1 MEYKNTLPGYKL
13 PSPQLTQKNTENSK
27 TSKSNAKTKIKS
39 LVKEMTRKSTR
50 TANFAVLVYIV
61 ENNFKELSLS
71 EIKEKIKEDHAKDDQ
86 RFINSFTK
94 EAFRS
99 EKKVLAILN
108 MGLARNQAFII
119 KESKDDKYVSL
130 DYTNAL
136 KYLNRIYKKYM
147 NDDCDVSSLTSA
159 KSPRKISYKSEK
171 KEKKFLGNKTSRK
184 NQKKKMPN
192 QFRISSSIDSFGF
205 ETEEKSVST
214 YKYLKE
220 NLKPKTNQINN
231 IKKIN
236 NKKIKEEKENDTDDI
251 FNKDFS
257 FNIKGYST
265 ENFASK
271 HQKEITNSL
280 NSTEEAKK
288 MMNAYINKLKNIKSK
303 VEERDKEIKEFK
315 EKQDKLSKEKR
326 DLIALYQALKSKY
339 DAVSIMKNSKY
350 FGDIFGKYKKNLKL
364 YKNFTD
370 SKIKN
375 FKLCFQETLNL
386 EKNITEKDNEIFNDA
401 SSTSNNKNIK
411 NIKEGNEYLIKKDYS
426 NIVKNIKENYLIENN
441 SYYYDENNN
450 KIANVIIDKMNQ
462 MWKKIQDEK

>member
-94 EAFRS
+94 EAFKS
-99 EKKVLAILN
+99 EKKVISILN

-119 KESKDDKYVSL
+119 KEAKDDKYVSL

-236 NKKIKEEKENDTDDI
+236 NKKIKEEKEDDTDDI

-303 VEERDKEIKEFK
+303 VEERDKEIKKFK
-315 EKQDKLSKEKR
+315 EIQDKLSKEKG
-326 DLIALYQALKSKY
+326 DLEVLYRALKFKY

-401 SSTSNNKNIK
+401 NSTSNNKNIK

>member
-94 EAFRS
+94 EAFKS
-99 EKKVLAILN
+99 EKKVISILN

-119 KESKDDKYVSL
+119 KEAKDDKYVSL

-192 QFRISSSIDSFGF
+192 QFRISSSIDSFGKCLINF
-205 ETEEKSVST
+205 ELV
-214 YKYLKE
+214 
-220 NLKPKTNQINN
+220 
-231 IKKIN
+231 
-236 NKKIKEEKENDTDDI
+236 
-251 FNKDFS
+251 
-257 FNIKGYST
+257 
-265 ENFASK
+265 
-271 HQKEITNSL
+271 H
-280 NSTEEAKK
+280 
-288 MMNAYINKLKNIKSK
+288 
-303 VEERDKEIKEFK
+303 R
-315 EKQDKLSKEKR
+315 
-326 DLIALYQALKSKY
+326 
-339 DAVSIMKNSKY
+339 
-350 FGDIFGKYKKNLKL
+350 
-364 YKNFTD
+364 
-370 SKIKN
+370 
-375 FKLCFQETLNL
+375 
-386 EKNITEKDNEIFNDA
+386 
-401 SSTSNNKNIK
+401 
-411 NIKEGNEYLIKKDYS
+411 
-426 NIVKNIKENYLIENN
+426 
-441 SYYYDENNN
+441 
-450 KIANVIIDKMNQ
+450 
-462 MWKKIQDEK
+462 

>member
-71 EIKEKIKEDHAKDDQ
+71 EIKEKIKEDHAKNDQ
-86 RFINSFTK
+86 MFINSFTK

-119 KESKDDKYVSL
+119 KEAKDDKYVSL

-236 NKKIKEEKENDTDDI
+236 NKKIKEEKEDDTDDI

-303 VEERDKEIKEFK
+303 VEERDKEIKKFK
-315 EKQDKLSKEKR
+315 EIQDKLSKEKG
-326 DLIALYQALKSKY
+326 DLEVLYRALKFKY

>member
-71 EIKEKIKEDHAKDDQ
+71 EIKEKMKEDYAKDSKK
-86 RFINSFTK
+86 FINSFTK
-94 EAFRS
+94 NPFES
-99 EKKVLAILN
+99 EKKVISILN

-119 KESKDDKYVSL
+119 KEAKDDKYVSL

-171 KEKKFLGNKTSRK
+171 KEKKLLGNKTSRK

-220 NLKPKTNQINN
+220 NLKPKTSQINN

-236 NKKIKEEKENDTDDI
+236 NKKIKEEKEDDTDDI

-265 ENFASK
+265 KNFASK

-303 VEERDKEIKEFK
+303 VEERDKEIKKFK
-315 EKQDKLSKEKR
+315 EIQDKLSKEKG
-326 DLIALYQALKSKY
+326 DLEVLYRALKFKY

>member
-119 KESKDDKYVSL
+119 KEAKDDKYVSL

-205 ETEEKSVST
+205 ETEEKSIST

-303 VEERDKEIKEFK
+303 VEERDKEIKKFK
-315 EKQDKLSKEKR
+315 EIQDKLSKEKG
-326 DLIALYQALKSKY
+326 DLEVLYRALKFKY

-375 FKLCFQETLNL
+375 FKLCFQDTLKL
-386 EKNITEKDNEIFNDA
+386 EKSISEKDNEIFHDA
-401 SSTSNNKNIK
+401 NSTSSNKNIK

>member
-71 EIKEKIKEDHAKDDQ
+71 EIKEKMKEDYAKDDQ
-86 RFINSFTK
+86 MFINSFTK
-94 EAFRS
+94 NPFES
-99 EKKVLAILN
+99 EKKVISILN

-119 KESKDDKYVSL
+119 KEAKDDKYVSL

-462 MWKKIQDEK
+462 MLKRIQDEK

>member
-71 EIKEKIKEDHAKDDQ
+71 EIKEKIKEDHAKNDQ
-86 RFINSFTK
+86 MFINSFTK

-119 KESKDDKYVSL
+119 KEAKDDKYVSL

-271 HQKEITNSL
+271 HLKEITNSL

-288 MMNAYINKLKNIKSK
+288 IMNAYINKLKNIKSK

-375 FKLCFQETLNL
+375 FKLCFQDTLKL
-386 EKNITEKDNEIFNDA
+386 EKSISEKDNEIFHDA
-401 SSTSNNKNIK
+401 NSTSSNKNIK

>member
-119 KESKDDKYVSL
+119 KEAKDDKYVSL

-303 VEERDKEIKEFK
+303 VEERDNEIKEFK
-315 EKQDKLSKEKR
+315 EVQDKLSKEKG
-326 DLIALYQALKSKY
+326 DLIKLYKALKFKY

>member
-94 EAFRS
+94 EAFKS

-119 KESKDDKYVSL
+119 KEAKDDKYVSL

-251 FNKDFS
+251 FNKNFS
-257 FNIKGYST
+257 FHIKGYST

-271 HQKEITNSL
+271 HLKEITNSL

-288 MMNAYINKLKNIKSK
+288 MMNTYINKLKNIKSK

-375 FKLCFQETLNL
+375 FKLCFQDTVKL
-386 EKNITEKDNEIFNDA
+386 EKSISEKDNEIFHDA
-401 SSTSNNKNIK
+401 NSTSSNKNIK

-441 SYYYDENNN
+441 NEYCDENNKEIVN
-450 KIANVIIDKMNQ
+450 EIIENMNQ
-462 MWKKIQDEK
+462 MLKRIQDEK

>member
-27 TSKSNAKTKIKS
+27 TSKSNAKMKIKS

-119 KESKDDKYVSL
+119 KEAKDDKYVSL

-147 NDDCDVSSLTSA
+147 NDDCDVSSIPSA

-251 FNKDFS
+251 FNKGFS
-257 FNIKGYST
+257 FHIKGYST

-303 VEERDKEIKEFK
+303 VEERDNEIKEFK
-315 EKQDKLSKEKR
+315 EVQDKLSKEKG
-326 DLIALYQALKSKY
+326 DLIKLYKALKFKY

>member
-119 KESKDDKYVSL
+119 KEAKDDKYVSL

-236 NKKIKEEKENDTDDI
+236 NKKIKEEKENDDDI

-303 VEERDKEIKEFK
+303 VEERDKEIKKFK
-315 EKQDKLSKEKR
+315 EIQDKLSKEKG
-326 DLIALYQALKSKY
+326 DLEVLYRALKFKY

-375 FKLCFQETLNL
+375 FKLCFQDTLKL
-386 EKNITEKDNEIFNDA
+386 EKSISEKDNEIFHDA
-401 SSTSNNKNIK
+401 NSTSSNKNIK

>member
-94 EAFRS
+94 EAFKS
-99 EKKVLAILN
+99 EKKVISILN

-119 KESKDDKYVSL
+119 KEAKDDKYVSL

-214 YKYLKE
+214 YNYLKE

-271 HQKEITNSL
+271 HQKEIANSL

-303 VEERDKEIKEFK
+303 VEERDKEIKKFK
-315 EKQDKLSKEKR
+315 EIQDKLSKEKG
-326 DLIALYQALKSKY
+326 DLEVLYRALKFKY

>member
-71 EIKEKIKEDHAKDDQ
+71 EIKEKMKEDYAKDSKK
-86 RFINSFTK
+86 FINSFTK

-119 KESKDDKYVSL
+119 KEAKDDKYVSL

-147 NDDCDVSSLTSA
+147 NDDCDVSSIPSA

-236 NKKIKEEKENDTDDI
+236 NKKIKEEKEDDTDDI

-271 HQKEITNSL
+271 HQKEIANSL

-288 MMNAYINKLKNIKSK
+288 MMNTYINKLKNIKSK
-303 VEERDKEIKEFK
+303 VEERDNEIKEFK
-315 EKQDKLSKEKR
+315 EVKDKLSKEKG
-326 DLIALYQALKSKY
+326 DLEVLYRALKFKY

>member
-1 MEYKNTLPGYKL
+1 M
-13 PSPQLTQKNTENSK
+13 S
-27 TSKSNAKTKIKS
+27 
-39 LVKEMTRKSTR
+39 RKQNR
-50 TANFAVLVYIV
+50 TTNFAVLLYIV
-61 ENNFKELSLS
+61 ENNFKVLSLS
-71 EIKEKIKEDHAKDDQ
+71 EIKEKIKEDYAKDSKM
-86 RFINSFTK
+86 FINSLNTFFF
-94 EAFRS
+94 ES
-99 EKKVLAILN
+99 EKKVLASLN
-108 MGLARNQAFII
+108 IGLTRNQAFII
-119 KESKDDKYVSL
+119 KEKKDDKYVSL

-136 KYLNRIYKKYM
+136 KYLNRIYKKYT
-147 NDDCDVSSLTSA
+147 NVDCDDVSSIPSA

-192 QFRISSSIDSFGF
+192 QFRISSSDSFGF

-220 NLKPKTNQINN
+220 NLKPKTSQINN

-251 FNKDFS
+251 FNKNFS
-257 FNIKGYST
+257 FHIKGYST

-288 MMNAYINKLKNIKSK
+288 IMNAYINRLKNIKSK

-364 YKNFTD
+364 YKNFTN

-375 FKLCFQETLNL
+375 FKLCFQDTLKL
-386 EKNITEKDNEIFNDA
+386 EKSISEKDNEIFHDA
-401 SSTSNNKNIK
+401 NSTSSNKNIK

-441 SYYYDENNN
+441 
-450 KIANVIIDKMNQ
+450 
-462 MWKKIQDEK
+462 

>member
-50 TANFAVLVYIV
+50 TTNFAVLVYIV

-94 EAFRS
+94 EAFKF

-119 KESKDDKYVSL
+119 KEAKDDKYVSL

-271 HQKEITNSL
+271 HQKEIANSL

-303 VEERDKEIKEFK
+303 VEERDKEIKKFK
-315 EKQDKLSKEKR
+315 EIQDKLSKEKG
-326 DLIALYQALKSKY
+326 DLEVLYRALKCKY

>member
-119 KESKDDKYVSL
+119 KEAKDDKYVSL

-220 NLKPKTNQINN
+220 NLKPKTSQINN

-251 FNKDFS
+251 FNKGFS
-257 FNIKGYST
+257 FHIKGYST

-288 MMNAYINKLKNIKSK
+288 IMNAYINKLKNIKSK

>member
-13 PSPQLTQKNTENSK
+13 PSPQLPQKNTENSK
-27 TSKSNAKTKIKS
+27 TSKSNAKMKIKS

-71 EIKEKIKEDHAKDDQ
+71 EIKEKIKEDHAKNDQ
-86 RFINSFTK
+86 MFINSFTK

-119 KESKDDKYVSL
+119 KEAKDDKYVSL

-220 NLKPKTNQINN
+220 NLKPKTSQINN

-251 FNKDFS
+251 FNKGFS
-257 FNIKGYST
+257 FHIKGYST

-288 MMNAYINKLKNIKSK
+288 IMNAYINKLKNIKSK

-375 FKLCFQETLNL
+375 FKLCFQDTLKL
-386 EKNITEKDNEIFNDA
+386 EKSISEKDNEIFHDA
-401 SSTSNNKNIK
+401 NSTSSNKNIK

-441 SYYYDENNN
+441 NEYCDENNKEIVN
-450 KIANVIIDKMNQ
+450 EIIENMNQ
-462 MWKKIQDEK
+462 MLKRIQDEK

>member
-119 KESKDDKYVSL
+119 KEAKDDKYVSL

-205 ETEEKSVST
+205 ETEEKSIST

-288 MMNAYINKLKNIKSK
+288 IMNAYINKLKNIKSK

>member
-71 EIKEKIKEDHAKDDQ
+71 EIKEKIKEDHAKDAQ
-86 RFINSFTK
+86 KFINSFTK
-94 EAFRS
+94 EAFKS

-119 KESKDDKYVSL
+119 KEAKDDKYVSL

-192 QFRISSSIDSFGF
+192 QFRISSSIDSFDF

-375 FKLCFQETLNL
+375 FKLCFQDTLKL
-386 EKNITEKDNEIFNDA
+386 EKSISEKDNEIFHDA
-401 SSTSNNKNIK
+401 NSTSSNKNIK

>member
-119 KESKDDKYVSL
+119 KEAKDDKYVSL

-220 NLKPKTNQINN
+220 NLKPKTSQINN

-236 NKKIKEEKENDTDDI
+236 NKKIKEEKENDTNDI
-251 FNKDFS
+251 FNKGFS
-257 FNIKGYST
+257 FHIKGYST

-375 FKLCFQETLNL
+375 FKLCFQDTLKL
-386 EKNITEKDNEIFNDA
+386 EKSISEKDNEIFHDA
-401 SSTSNNKNIK
+401 NSTSSNKNIK

>member
-119 KESKDDKYVSL
+119 KEAKDDKYVSL

-303 VEERDKEIKEFK
+303 VEERDKEIKKFK
-315 EKQDKLSKEKR
+315 EIQDKLSKEKG
-326 DLIALYQALKSKY
+326 DLEVLYRALKFKY
-339 DAVSIMKNSKY
+339 DAVSIMNHSKY
-350 FGDIFGKYKKNLKL
+350 FGNIFGKYKKNLKL

-401 SSTSNNKNIK
+401 NSTSNNKNIK

>member
-86 RFINSFTK
+86 KFINSFTK

-119 KESKDDKYVSL
+119 KEAKDDKYVSL
-130 DYTNAL
+130 DSTNAL

-147 NDDCDVSSLTSA
+147 NDDCDVSSIPSA

-251 FNKDFS
+251 FNKNFS
-257 FNIKGYST
+257 FHIKGYST

-288 MMNAYINKLKNIKSK
+288 IMNAYINKLKNIKSK

-375 FKLCFQETLNL
+375 FKLCFQDTLKL
-386 EKNITEKDNEIFNDA
+386 EKSISEKDNEIFHDA
-401 SSTSNNKNIK
+401 NSTSSNKNIK

-441 SYYYDENNN
+441 NEYCDKNN
-450 KIANVIIDKMNQ
+450 KEIVNEIIENMNQ
-462 MWKKIQDEK
+462 MLKRIQDEK

>member
-71 EIKEKIKEDHAKDDQ
+71 EIKEKIKEDHAKNDQ
-86 RFINSFTK
+86 MFINSFTK

-119 KESKDDKYVSL
+119 KEAKDDKYVSL

-236 NKKIKEEKENDTDDI
+236 NKKIKEEKEDDTDDI

-271 HQKEITNSL
+271 HLKEITNSL

-375 FKLCFQETLNL
+375 FKLCFQDTLKL
-386 EKNITEKDNEIFNDA
+386 EKSISEKDNEIFHDA
-401 SSTSNNKNIK
+401 NSTSSNKNIK

>member
-119 KESKDDKYVSL
+119 KEAKDDKYVSL

-147 NDDCDVSSLTSA
+147 NDDCDVSSIPSA

-251 FNKDFS
+251 FNKNFS
-257 FNIKGYST
+257 FHIKGYST

-271 HQKEITNSL
+271 HLKEITNSL

-288 MMNAYINKLKNIKSK
+288 MMNTYINKLKNIKSK

>member
-71 EIKEKIKEDHAKDDQ
+71 EIKEKMKEDYAKDDQ
-86 RFINSFTK
+86 MFINSFTK
-94 EAFRS
+94 NPFES
-99 EKKVLAILN
+99 EKKVISILN

-119 KESKDDKYVSL
+119 KEAKDDKYVSL

-303 VEERDKEIKEFK
+303 VEERDKEIKKFK
-315 EKQDKLSKEKR
+315 EIQDKLSKEKG
-326 DLIALYQALKSKY
+326 DLEVLYRALKFKY

>member
-119 KESKDDKYVSL
+119 KEAKDDKYVSL

-220 NLKPKTNQINN
+220 NLKPKTSQINN

-236 NKKIKEEKENDTDDI
+236 NKKIKEEKEDDTDDI

-288 MMNAYINKLKNIKSK
+288 IMNAYINKLKNIKSK

-375 FKLCFQETLNL
+375 FKLCFQDTLKL
-386 EKNITEKDNEIFNDA
+386 EKSISEKDNEIFHDA
-401 SSTSNNKNIK
+401 NSTSSNKNIK

-441 SYYYDENNN
+441 NEYCDENNKEIVN
-450 KIANVIIDKMNQ
+450 EIIENMNQ
-462 MWKKIQDEK
+462 MLKRIQDEK